1 MEKIC
6 IAIAGVGNCA
16 SSLVQGLE
24 YYKNVKKSDELM
36 AGLMHNSLGGYLISD
51 IKVVAAFDVDN
62 RKVGKD
68 LSEAIFGGLNC
79 TTKFCDVPFQDVEV
93 MLGPIYDSLDGN
105 LKKVIPV
112 DEDKDPVNVANVLK
126 DTRADILLNYLPV
139 GSEIASRWYAEKAI
153 EANCGFINCIPVFI
167 ASDPI
172 WSRKFEDAGL
182 PIIGDDVASQVGAS
196 IVHKTLANLLVNRG
210 CKIISTYQ
218 VNSGGNTDFLNLST
232 GGNRLK
238 SKVESKTEVVR
249 KMFDRNDVPITVIPS
264 NYIPHLEDN
273 KIMYLQILGEIFGN
287 VPITIDLKLSVI
299 DSPNSAGVVIDAIRC
314 AKLASDRGLKGPII
328 APSAYYFKHPPQTM
342 SPFDARKAV
351 EEFINGTTI

>member
-1 MEKIC
+1 MAKIR
-6 IAIAGVGNCA
+6 IAIAGIGNCA
-16 SSLVQGLE
+16 SSLIQGLE
-24 YYKNVKKSDELM
+24 YYKHVKKTDDLIP
-36 AGLMHNSLGGYLISD
+36 GLMHNSLGDYLISD
-51 IKVVAAFDVDN
+51 IKPVAAFDVDN

-68 LSEAIFGGLNC
+68 LSEAIFSGFNC
-79 TTKFCDVPFQDVEV
+79 TTKFCDVPFLDVEV

-112 DEDKDPVNVANVLK
+112 DEDKEPVDVAKVLK
-126 DTRADILLNYLPV
+126 ETRADILLNYLPV
-139 GSEIASRWYAEKAI
+139 GSEIASKWYAEQAI

-172 WSRKFEDAGL
+172 WSKKFEDAGL

-196 IVHKTLANLLVNRG
+196 IVHKTLVNLLVNRG

-232 GGNRLK
+232 GGNRLI

-249 KMFDRNDVPITVIPS
+249 KMFDRNDIPITVIPS
-264 NYIPHLEDN
+264 NYIPHLGDN
-273 KIMYLQILGEIFGN
+273 KVMYLQILGEIFGN

-314 AKLASDRGLKGPII
+314 AKLAFDKGLRGPII

-342 SPFDARKAV
+342 APFEAKKAV
-351 EEFINGTTI
+351 DEFINGCDV